1 MRVRIASMELYGLG
15 VSSVVLQEDVLAV
28 TDGWSPLVLPEILW
42 DAGSSSSSALISVQM
57 TRPARR

>member
-1 MRVRIASMELYGLG
+1 MELYGLG

-57 TRPARR
+57 ARPARR

>member
-1 MRVRIASMELYGLG
+1 MELYGLG

-57 TRPARR
+57 ACPARR